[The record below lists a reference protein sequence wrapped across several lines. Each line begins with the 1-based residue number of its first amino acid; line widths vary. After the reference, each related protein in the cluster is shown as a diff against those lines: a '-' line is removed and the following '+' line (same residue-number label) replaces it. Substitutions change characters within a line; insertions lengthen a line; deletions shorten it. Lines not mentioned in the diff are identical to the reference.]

1 MHIAGTKK
9 AKAEERQDKERT
21 DMGVKNRVKEY
32 FEKNFTGVLHTTLN
46 PEGPGVIR
54 IHLIPPK
61 MEDGEPVGS
70 IAILNGQDI
79 LPVNTTWTII
89 LAEFIKEVNKYEGK
103 PLSNENVDKIVE
115 QTCKNVKK
123 IFHLVSKK
131 LIRRDLYNIMKSF
144 MQVARG
150 LWVDEDVEYL
160 SIGDY
165 APYMTAPHRMD
176 LMVSSMTVD
185 GKWNCNQKCLHCY
198 AAGQTHAEEAELS
211 TEEWKKIIDK
221 CREANIPQVTFTGGE
236 PTMRGDLT
244 ELVEYAAWFVT
255 RLNTNG
261 VALTKELCEA
271 LYKASLDSMQITFYS
286 NNPEIHNKLVGEER
300 YEDTVRGIENALAA
314 GINVS
319 INTPLCTLNRDY
331 LETLKFLYEKGV
343 RYVTCSG
350 LITTGNAALSESEAT
365 QLTTDEIKEILREA
379 VVYCYAHEMEISF
392 TSPGWVDAE
401 FCKENVINVPSCG
414 ACLSNMAITPSGNVV
429 PCQSWLSDEPLGNI
443 LKDDWKDIWESEKCK
458 EHREFSARLTGTC
471 PLRKHSRGTSPE
483 GGCI

>member
-1 MHIAGTKK
+1 
-9 AKAEERQDKERT
+9 
-21 DMGVKNRVKEY
+21 MGVKNRVKEY

-123 IFHLVSKK
+123 VFHLVSKK
-131 LIRRDLYNIMKSF
+131 LIRRDIYNIMKSF

-176 LMVSSMTVD
+176 LMVSAMTVD
-185 GKWNCNQKCLHCY
+185 GRWNCNQKCLHCY

-286 NNPEIHNKLVGEER
+286 SNPEVHNKLVGEER
-300 YEDTVRGIENALAA
+300 YDDTVRGIENALAA

-379 VVYCYAHEMEISF
+379 VVYCYANEMEISF